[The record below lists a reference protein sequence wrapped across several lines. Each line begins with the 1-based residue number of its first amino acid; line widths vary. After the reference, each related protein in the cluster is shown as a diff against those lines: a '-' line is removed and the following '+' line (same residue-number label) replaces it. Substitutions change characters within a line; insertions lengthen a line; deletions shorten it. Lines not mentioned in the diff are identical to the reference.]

1 MNLVDTPRASRLAF
15 DRNPLEKLT
24 MADAPDAP
32 RRYASVMRQC
42 FPPLSATAPDTRERA
57 ETASGQKKNTALAAG
72 LFVLAGLLVNDGS
85 PASQRLAEVSSRL
98 MLNHFA
104 VELVLLVLGLLL
116 LPLGVLGVSLCTCL
130 VTLFHHFIAPGAI

>member
-1 MNLVDTPRASRLAF
+1 
-15 DRNPLEKLT
+15 
-24 MADAPDAP
+24 
-32 RRYASVMRQC
+32 MRQC

-104 VELVLLVLGLLL
+104 VELVLLVLRQGCCRCSCSASRCAPVWSGHPSTSQLLEK
-116 LPLGVLGVSLCTCL
+116 PVDT
-130 VTLFHHFIAPGAI
+130 

>member
-1 MNLVDTPRASRLAF
+1 MLLSRQQQKNPAS
-15 DRNPLEKLT
+15 P
-24 MADAPDAP
+24 
-32 RRYASVMRQC
+32 
-42 FPPLSATAPDTRERA
+42 
-57 ETASGQKKNTALAAG
+57 AG

-85 PASQRLAEVSSRL
+85 PASQRFPEVSSRL